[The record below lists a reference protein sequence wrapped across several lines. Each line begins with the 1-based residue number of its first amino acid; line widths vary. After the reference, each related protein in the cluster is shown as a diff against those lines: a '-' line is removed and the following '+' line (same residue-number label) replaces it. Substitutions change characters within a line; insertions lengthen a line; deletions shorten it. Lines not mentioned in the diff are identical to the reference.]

1 MAYKHWTNEEDQFL
15 RDNYPTSSSAEVA
28 EALGRSVASVVGRA
42 NKLMLKRVPKEEPW
56 CPSGQP
62 WTVEQEDYLRAH
74 WHEQSDEELAAAVG
88 HPAAS
93 TQARRLMLGLRLR
106 EGTRGPDWTAEEVE
120 LMQELWGTYTIP
132 QIAKRL
138 NRSEQSIKVKST
150 RLGLGR
156 YVNSSVYLTANQVA
170 NLLHVDIHAVTDVW
184 IPAGLPFKWKA
195 PRGNRKFRHIRMD
208 DLQEFLRNNPDRWDS
223 RRVDLFALG
232 EEPDWLKEKRKADML
247 RPVNRCQ
254 KWTPDEDARLI
265 SLFRHSGKTW
275 AEIGAEMNRSS
286 EACQRRIT
294 RLDAW
299 GTGKYLGQDPWKEK
313 REKKVA
319 AEKKLLGIRLC
330 NAIRAYRN
338 SMEWGEFW
346 QKDNCQH
353 WDPVRGCLMQCSDC
367 DSCTKFQR
375 IRPQYCRMCGAEFL
389 ERREQTFCQKCR
401 TMRKKQAQRKYAV
414 LRARGKR

>member
-1 MAYKHWTNEEDQFL
+1 MHGQSEK
-15 RDNYPTSSSAEVA
+15 
-28 EALGRSVASVVGRA
+28 
-42 NKLMLKRVPKEEPW
+42 PW
-56 CPSGQP
+56 CPNGNP
-62 WTVEQEDYLRAH
+62 WTPEQDDYLRQH
-74 WHEQSDEELAAAVG
+74 WTEQTDEELGAAVG
-88 HPAAS
+88 HPASS
-93 TQARRLMLGLRLR
+93 TQARRGKLGLYHRK
-106 EGTRGPDWTAEEVE
+106 GSRGKDWSAEEVE
-120 LMQELWGTYTIP
+120 LMQELWGSYTIP

-138 NRSEQSIKVKST
+138 NRSEHAIEVKST

-156 YVNSSVYLTANQVA
+156 YVNSSAYLTANQVA
-170 NLLHVDIHAVTDVW
+170 DLLHVDIHAVTDAW

-195 PRGNRKFRHIRMD
+195 PRGTRKFRHIRMD

-223 RRVDLFALG
+223 RRVELFALG

-247 RPVNRCQ
+247 RPANRCR

-265 SLFRHSGKTW
+265 SLFRRGGKTW

-286 EACQRRIT
+286 DACQHRIA

-299 GTGKYLGQDPWKEK
+299 GSGKYLGQDPQKEK

-330 NAIRAYRN
+330 NAIRACRN

-353 WDPVRGCLMQCSDC
+353 WDPVRGCLMKSPNC
-367 DSCTKFQR
+367 DDCTKFQR
-375 IRPQYCRMCGAEFL
+375 IRPQYCRMCGEEFL
-389 ERREQTFCQKCR
+389 ERRNQTFCSKCR
-401 TMRKKQAQRKYAV
+401 AMRKKQAQRKYAV
-414 LRARGKR
+414 LHARGRL